1 MLNNLI
7 WMRMMQK
14 KTIFLTGATGHMGSE
29 GLKQLLKRRDEFDI
43 RLLVLSTENDRKAIA
58 P

>member
-1 MLNNLI
+1 
-7 WMRMMQK
+7 MRMMQK

-43 RLLVLSTENDRKAIA
+43 RLLVLPTDER